1 MKKSTSDDYVE
12 ILQPSSVK
20 KQRNQQDLTSSG
32 DCLPIVFFANLIAA
46 YCLYRNKLSMQSF
59 VESVLGSPDSKALT
73 AYFQPV
79 ACSDAPHSQSRQLS
93 PWKFA
98 NDDRFDAGIIMSGM
112 ICDHGP
118 GFGIVAHTASVCSFG
133 TEALVFKTFKILAGG
148 VQSYARMSTVSCT
161 VSVYPLFIVSLV
173 PRFCSVCQPARH
185 FFLEG

>member
-1 MKKSTSDDYVE
+1 MEVS
-12 ILQPSSVK
+12 QPSSVK

-46 YCLYRNKLSMQSF
+46 YCLYRNKFSMPMMPSF

-112 ICDHGP
+112 IC
-118 GFGIVAHTASVCSFG
+118 
-133 TEALVFKTFKILAGG
+133 
-148 VQSYARMSTVSCT
+148 
-161 VSVYPLFIVSLV
+161 LF
-173 PRFCSVCQPARH
+173 
-185 FFLEG
+185 